1 MINISFFTGS
11 ENYDIW
17 RRKNDFLIG
26 KIRRSKNSGRVGV
39 PAGTVIPRAIR
50 SRNVPK
56 LERVA
61 PPPSLVHER
70 RLVMPPT
77 RQVKSKQRVA
87 DFGEVFTAPREVNA
101 MLDLV
106 ASEFK
111 RVDATFLDPAC
122 GDGNFLDEILRRK
135 LAFVEEVSA
144 SDAEYERNAL
154 IALGSIY
161 GVEIQDDNARECRAR
176 LLEIWREAYDGK
188 LGEKGSDVAR
198 ETAEEIVAL
207 NIVRGDFLKLQTVD
221 AQGRDTGEPIYMYS
235 WSYGKG
241 RMTKKRERLQ
251 EPPKDAQPT
260 LFDGQVDET
269 LEESESQT
277 SEPREEPTTPEAP
290 KTVPEIVKKAKR
302 SKATSV
308 KKSIQSKS
316 QESNIETENN
326 ALVASKPDDEISSSN
341 ILTEKPT
348 PVVTDHDV
356 ERFAIQA
363 NAYRLSNHNTA
374 ETSLD
379 IVERIARLI
388 NDRADS
394 FRERSDVE
402 HALEEARTMIEVIAQ
417 LRVNLKDVK
426 HIDENELWSSYREV
440 GKHCFICA
448 GAVKGLAFLNTTE
461 QEEIVS
467 ELDKIE
473 KDFDVIFNQGENA

>member
-1 MINISFFTGS
+1 
-11 ENYDIW
+11 
-17 RRKNDFLIG
+17 
-26 KIRRSKNSGRVGV
+26 
-39 PAGTVIPRAIR
+39 
-50 SRNVPK
+50 
-56 LERVA
+56 
-61 PPPSLVHER
+61 
-70 RLVMPPT
+70 MPPT

-241 RMTKKRERLQ
+241 RMTNKRERLQ
-251 EPPKDAQPT
+251 EPPKDAQQM
-260 LFDGQVDET
+260 LFDRQADET
-269 LEESESQT
+269 PEESESQT

-290 KTVPEIVKKAKR
+290 
-302 SKATSV
+302 V
-308 KKSIQSKS
+308 KKSRRAASDSTKKKTKTSKKTEPEPELEKNVSEATSPAQAVEIVPKATRETPAASMTSERFPFRFDFVYGGSANVIEMTMPVVRRLHKLIQERGAEITDRWEIEKAREDLRAM
-316 QESNIETENN
+316 QEMITIFWSNLALPKDKNVD
-326 ALVASKPDDEISSSN
+326 ALVASA
-341 ILTEKPT
+341 
-348 PVVTDHDV
+348 HD
-356 ERFAIQA
+356 
-363 NAYRLSNHNTA
+363 AYQFCL
-374 ETSLD
+374 
-379 IVERIARLI
+379 
-388 NDRADS
+388 
-394 FRERSDVE
+394 
-402 HALEEARTMIEVIAQ
+402 Q
-417 LRVNLKDVK
+417 
-426 HIDENELWSSYREV
+426 
-440 GKHCFICA
+440 CA
-448 GAVKGLAFLNTTE
+448 YSVQTLAFLDD
-461 QEEIVS
+461 EEVDEFVAVFDRVTKALKAIIDQGV
-467 ELDKIE
+467 E
-473 KDFDVIFNQGENA
+473 K